1 MAGFLFQS
9 GGFQAPSLRP
19 GFHAPFTRI
28 PREPHWGGVR
38 VESAWLPSGEQGLC
52 FLRFLVDKLLGT
64 KQAALMN
71 EKKVLMLAVNSSW
84 SHSNP
89 AFYYLRAMLRGLPYH
104 ATILEFTT
112 KDHLSDVLQTAH
124 SQQAQIVCLSAYI
137 WNRMFLQ
144 QLLPAL
150 KQLLPEA
157 VFVVGGP
164 EAENLKTF
172 LTAGDYLI
180 IGQGEAKYKALAESG
195 FSLSQEE
202 LVKVPELPLAELPF
216 PYDASDLP
224 ALQGKLIY
232 YELYR
237 GCPYGCIYCLSAR
250 DRRKELRFDPN
261 DPSDLNAMFAELS
274 KLVALQP
281 KTLKFVDRSFNL
293 NKALAHRVWEFFIAN
308 PVPCE
313 AHFEIYPDLLDE
325 ADLQLLERV
334 KPATFRF
341 EIGIQTIH
349 PEVAMACGRSSNWQ
363 KAREMLIQLKQRTR
377 VRLHTDLLVGLPGEN
392 YDAIIDSLNQLCVC
406 LPDAVQ
412 LGILK
417 ILPDTPM
424 LDVARDRGYKWL
436 DHPPYTVLQTDA
448 LSYPE
453 LCRLEDYARLLN
465 LYWNKEEH
473 YESWKTLLQINSA
486 DVMLNEL
493 REMHIRLGYEL
504 HSLAKAKREAVMK
517 ELLVKHGG

>member
-1 MAGFLFQS
+1 M
-9 GGFQAPSLRP
+9 
-19 GFHAPFTRI
+19 
-28 PREPHWGGVR
+28 
-38 VESAWLPSGEQGLC
+38 
-52 FLRFLVDKLLGT
+52 
-64 KQAALMN
+64 
-71 EKKVLMLAVNSSW
+71 
-84 SHSNP
+84 
-89 AFYYLRAMLRGLPYH
+89 
-104 ATILEFTT
+104 
-112 KDHLSDVLQTAH
+112 
-124 SQQAQIVCLSAYI
+124 
-137 WNRMFLQ
+137 
-144 QLLPAL
+144 
-150 KQLLPEA
+150 
-157 VFVVGGP
+157 
-164 EAENLKTF
+164 
-172 LTAGDYLI
+172 
-180 IGQGEAKYKALAESG
+180 
-195 FSLSQEE
+195 
-202 LVKVPELPLAELPF
+202 
-216 PYDASDLP
+216 
-224 ALQGKLIY
+224 
-232 YELYR
+232 
-237 GCPYGCIYCLSAR
+237 
-250 DRRKELRFDPN
+250 
-261 DPSDLNAMFAELS
+261 
-274 KLVALQP
+274 
-281 KTLKFVDRSFNL
+281 
-293 NKALAHRVWEFFIAN
+293 AHRVWEFFIAN